1 MVQTN
6 NVLMTWRGQM
16 LKRVFFTGFRALS
29 EAYLD
34 AAKTTEE
41 GTQEDTEELYLL
53 AAKMVMKKETC
64 FIYQHLI
71 FGTTACLYG

>member
-1 MVQTN
+1 MAGVD
-6 NVLMTWRGQM
+6 V
-16 LKRVFFTGFRALS
+16 KACISFIGFRALS

-53 AAKMVMKKETC
+53 AAKMVMEKKRHALFTKV
-64 FIYQHLI
+64 
-71 FGTTACLYG
+71 